1 MKAEPAVLS
10 PEETAFLV
18 RRRVARLAT
27 ADGGGKPHAIPVC
40 FAFDGRLIHIAL
52 DEKPKDVPVTR
63 LKRIRNITENPN
75 VALIT
80 DRYSED
86 WDLLAFVMVRGR
98 AGLVEPGTEEHAAA
112 VRLLRGKYHQYEEM
126 AIEENPVISISPERV
141 ASWGALDVPEHP
153 EPLMNAIQGR
163 RSVRRYL
170 DREVPEEAIEKVLE
184 AARWAPS
191 PHGRQPWRFVVL
203 TRDAPKRRLADA
215 MGDEWRRQLAM
226 DGQDAAT
233 IELRRRK
240 SHERILRAPVIV
252 VPCLYLADLDVY
264 PDADRNAAEATMA
277 IQSLGC
283 AIQNMLLMA
292 YSQGLDGGWMC
303 APLFCPEVVVAA
315 LDLDP
320 ALTPHALITLGYAAA
335 DPVRRERLPLEQLIV
350 RFD

>member
-1 MKAEPAVLS
+1 M
-10 PEETAFLV
+10 T
-18 RRRVARLAT
+18 T
-27 ADGGGKPHAIPVC
+27 D
-40 FAFDGRLIHIAL
+40 DGRR
-52 DEKPKDVPVTR
+52 T
-63 LKRIRNITENPN
+63 
-75 VALIT
+75 T
-80 DRYSED
+80 DD
-86 WDLLAFVMVRGR
+86 
-98 AGLVEPGTEEHAAA
+98 
-112 VRLLRGKYHQYEEM
+112 
-126 AIEENPVISISPERV
+126 
-141 ASWGALDVPEHP
+141 
-153 EPLMNAIQGR
+153 GR
-163 RSVRRYL
+163 RTTDNTLSSFVVRPSSSSRADLDLADIIRSRHSVRRYHQQPVP
-170 DREVPEEAIEKVLE
+170 RELIEQVLE

-191 PHGRQPWRFVVL
+191 PHGRLPWRFAVL
-203 TRDAPKRRLADA
+203 TQPALRSRLADA

-292 YSQGLDGGWMC
+292 YSLGLDGGWMC
-303 APLFCPEVVVAA
+303 APLFCPDVVGGA

-335 DPVRRERLPLEQLIV
+335 DPVRKDRLPLEQLVV